1 MDTLAINIR
10 NLMKHIAALALLA
23 TAAATASAQS
33 NVTLFGVIDV
43 AVRNVKNG
51 DNTVRSMASGGYN
64 TSRLGFRG
72 VEDLG
77 GGLKAGFWL
86 ESGFNADSG
95 TQSDATR
102 FWNRRSTV
110 SLSGNF
116 GEIRLG
122 RDFTPTYTGYA
133 AYDAFGT
140 TGIASADKF
149 ATNFGAAVDTNTRS
163 DNEFSY
169 FTPGNLGGFRAQV
182 SFAPS
187 EKVAGK
193 KYIGGRVGYGAG
205 PLDVSVSYGQTDTV
219 LNPSGDQK
227 YKFAA
232 IGGSYDF
239 GVVKLLSY
247 YSQAKL
253 ADQKLAVANIG
264 VHVPMGAG
272 TIRASYI
279 HADASGRTG
288 TGFNTDN
295 SDSSQIAIGYVHDL
309 SKRTALYTTVARV
322 NNKERAAFVT
332 ASSPALPSP
341 NSGRDSTGMELG
353 IRHSF

>member
-1 MDTLAINIR
+1 
-10 NLMKHIAALALLA
+10 MKHIAALALLA

-33 NVTLFGVIDV
+33 NVTLFGVVDV
-43 AVRNVKNG
+43 AVRHVKNG
-51 DNTVRSMASGGYN
+51 DNSLNSMASGGYN

-77 GGLKAGFWL
+77 GGLKANFWL
-86 ESGFNADSG
+86 ETGFNADSG

-110 SLSGNF
+110 GLSGGF

-133 AYDAFGT
+133 DYDAFGT

-149 ATNFGAAVDTNTRS
+149 ATTFGTAVDTNTRS

-169 FTPGNLGGFRAQV
+169 FTPGNLGGFKAQV

-193 KYIGGRVGYGAG
+193 KYIGGRAGYAAG
-205 PLDVSVSYGQTDTV
+205 PLDVTASYGQTDTV
-219 LNPSGDQK
+219 LNANGNQRLK
-227 YKFAA
+227 IAI

-239 GVVKLLSY
+239 GVVKLMGY
-247 YSQAKL
+247 YNQYKL
-253 ADQKLAVANIG
+253 GDLKQETANIG
-264 VHVPMGAG
+264 VHVPVGAG

-279 HADASGRTG
+279 HVDASGRTALG
-288 TGFNTDN
+288 VDTSKN
-295 SDSSQIAIGYVHDL
+295 DSSQIAIGYVHDL

-341 NSGRDSTGMELG
+341 NNGRDSTGFEFG
-353 IRHSF
+353 IRHRF

>member
-1 MDTLAINIR
+1 
-10 NLMKHIAALALLA
+10 MKHIAALALLA
-23 TAAATASAQS
+23 TAAASASAQS
-33 NVTLFGVIDV
+33 NVTLFGVVDV
-43 AVRNVKNG
+43 AVRHVKNG
-51 DNTVRSMASGGYN
+51 DNSLNSMASGGYN

-86 ESGFNADSG
+86 ETGFNADSG
-95 TQSDATR
+95 TQSDAAR

-122 RDFTPTYTGYA
+122 RDFAPTYTAYGD
-133 AYDAFGT
+133 YDAFGT

-149 ATNFGAAVDTNTRS
+149 ATSFGAAVDTNTRV

-169 FTPGNLGGFRAQV
+169 FTPGNLGGFKAQV

-193 KYIGGRVGYGAG
+193 KYIGGRAGYGAG
-205 PLDVSVSYGQTDTV
+205 PLDVTVSYGQTETV
-219 LNPSGDQK
+219 LNANGDQK
-227 YKFAA
+227 HKFASV
-232 IGGSYDF
+232 GGSYDF
-239 GVVKLLSY
+239 GVVKLMGY

-253 ADQKLAVANIG
+253 ADQKLAVANLG
-264 VHVPMGAG
+264 VHVPLGAG

-279 HADASGRTG
+279 HADASGRTAAG
-288 TGFNTDN
+288 TNTDKN
-295 SDSSQIAIGYVHDL
+295 DSSQIAVGYVHDL
-309 SKRTALYTTVARV
+309 SKRTSLYTTVARV
-322 NNKERAAFVT
+322 NNKERAAFAT
-332 ASSPALPSP
+332 SGAPALPSP
-341 NSGRDSTGMELG
+341 NNGRDSTGFDLG
-353 IRHSF
+353 IRHRF

>member
-1 MDTLAINIR
+1 
-10 NLMKHIAALALLA
+10 MKHIAALALLA

-33 NVTLFGVIDV
+33 NVTLFGVVDV

-77 GGLKAGFWL
+77 GGLKANFWL
-86 ESGFNADSG
+86 ETGFNADSG

-110 SLSGNF
+110 GLSGGF

-133 AYDAFGT
+133 DYDAFGT

-149 ATNFGAAVDTNTRS
+149 ATTFGTAVDTNTRS

-169 FTPGNLGGFRAQV
+169 FTPGNLGGFKAQV

-193 KYIGGRVGYGAG
+193 KYIGGRAGYAAG
-205 PLDVSVSYGQTDTV
+205 PIDVTASYGQTDAV
-219 LNPSGDQK
+219 LNANGNQRLK
-227 YKFAA
+227 VTNV
-232 IGGSYDF
+232 GGSYDL
-239 GVVKLLSY
+239 GVVKLMGY
-247 YSQAKL
+247 YSQFKL
-253 ADQKLAVANIG
+253 GDLKQEVANLG
-264 VHVPMGAG
+264 VHVPVGAG

-279 HADASGRTG
+279 HVDASGRTAAG
-288 TGFNTDN
+288 VNTDN
-295 SDSSQIAIGYVHDL
+295 NDASQIAIGYVHDL

-341 NSGRDSTGMELG
+341 NNGRDSTGFEFG
-353 IRHSF
+353 IRHRF

>member
-1 MDTLAINIR
+1 
-10 NLMKHIAALALLA
+10 MKHIAALALLA

-33 NVTLFGVIDV
+33 NVTLFGVVDV

-86 ESGFNADSG
+86 ETGFNADTG

-102 FWNRRSTV
+102 FWNRRSTI

-133 AYDAFGT
+133 DYDAFGT

-149 ATNFGAAVDTNTRS
+149 ATTFGTAVDTNTRS

-169 FTPGNLGGFRAQV
+169 FTPGNLGGFKAQV

-187 EKVAGK
+187 EKAAGK
-193 KYIGGRVGYGAG
+193 KYIGGRAGYAAG
-205 PLDVSVSYGQTDTV
+205 PVDVTASYGQTDSV
-219 LNPSGDQK
+219 LNANGNQK
-227 YKFAA
+227 LKIAI

-239 GVVKLLSY
+239 GVVKLLGY
-247 YSQAKL
+247 YNQYKL
-253 ADQKLAVANIG
+253 ADQKLAVANLG
-264 VHVPMGAG
+264 VHVPVGAG

-279 HADASGRTG
+279 HADASGRTAAG
-288 TGFNTDN
+288 VNTEN
-295 SDSSQIAIGYVHDL
+295 NDSSQIAIGYVHDL

-332 ASSPALPSP
+332 SASPALPSP
-341 NSGRDSTGMELG
+341 NNGRDSTGVEFGM
-353 IRHSF
+353 RHRF